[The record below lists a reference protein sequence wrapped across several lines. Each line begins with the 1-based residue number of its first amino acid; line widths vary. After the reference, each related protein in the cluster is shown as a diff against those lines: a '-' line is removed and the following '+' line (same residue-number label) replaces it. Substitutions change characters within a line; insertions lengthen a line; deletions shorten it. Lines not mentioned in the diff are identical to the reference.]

1 MITFPVAKVGM
12 RVLVAD
18 DSELMRKILI
28 GHLTGMGISEVDAV
42 ADGAEAL
49 VRAKAGNYE
58 LILLDWN
65 MPKMLGIDVL
75 RRLRGSGMQTPVV
88 IVTTEANRP
97 NVLEAVKAGASNYIM
112 KPLTRDSFVT
122 RIRQTLQKA
131 GLSAP

>member
-1 MITFPVAKVGM
+1 M

-18 DSELMRKILI
+18 DSELMRKILT
-28 GHLTGMGISEVDAV
+28 GYLTGMGISEVDAV

-49 VRAKAGNYE
+49 VRAKSGNYE

-112 KPLTRDSFVT
+112 KPLTKDSFVT
-122 RIRQTLQKA
+122 RIQQTLQKA